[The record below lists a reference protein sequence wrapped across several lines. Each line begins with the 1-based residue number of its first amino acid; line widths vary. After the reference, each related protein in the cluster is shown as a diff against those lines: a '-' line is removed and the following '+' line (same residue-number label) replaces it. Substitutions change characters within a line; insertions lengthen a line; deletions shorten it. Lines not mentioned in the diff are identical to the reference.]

1 MFLIATQFA
10 GNGPLVK
17 CLKFSLDQLDGH
29 VRNVKVK
36 LQSGGCTQ
44 QTVTTIEEVVIGAED
59 VSLIKIGRASCRE
72 RV

>member
-1 MFLIATQFA
+1 MFLIATQFV

-36 LQSGGCTQ
+36 LQSGGYTQ
-44 QTVTTIEEVVIGAED
+44 QTVTTTEEVLIGAMK
-59 VSLIKIGRASCRE
+59 VYL
-72 RV
+72 

>member
-17 CLKFSLDQLDGH
+17 CLQFSLDQLDSQ

-36 LQSGGCTQ
+36 LHA
-44 QTVTTIEEVVIGAED
+44 EEGYD
-59 VSLIKIGRASCRE
+59 D
-72 RV
+72 